1 MDIEDSRDMLQSEN
15 VSIFGDNYEADHRMV
30 FYSDHSMGHACMKD
44 DFDLIWFRFSRVLL
58 NHLYKWNPVEW
69 YDKMKVPGS
78 CVLSLMAS
86 IIKINDL
93 IPP

>member
-44 DFDLIWFRFSRVLL
+44 DFDLI
-58 NHLYKWNPVEW
+58 
-69 YDKMKVPGS
+69 
-78 CVLSLMAS
+78 
-86 IIKINDL
+86 
-93 IPP
+93 